1 MNKIITPKTP
11 PPTLLG
17 PDYLDCHH
25 KLTTEE
31 YTGTKEVQVTFS
43 PGKITVDIRG
53 EKPNPIPNQEASRS
67 AGEKC
72 LFGIR
77 LISLSPGEWVR
88 MK

>member
-11 PPTLLG
+11 PSILLG
-17 PDYLDCHH
+17 PDYLDCQH

-31 YTGTKEVQVTFS
+31 YNGTKEVQVTLS
-43 PGKITVDIRG
+43 LGKITVDIRG
-53 EKPNPIPNQEASRS
+53 EKPNITPNQEALHRTSTT
-67 AGEKC
+67 C
-72 LFGIR
+72 LFGVR